1 MRSILFVHFFSLIL
15 HIQYR
20 VHVNNKMLLKKKQY
34 KEKNLILLWK
44 SQETLEL
51 PYTQH
56 NTETP
61 SGTLFWQIFFL
72 LHLVMSFFSSFLLHW
87 KHGKVKRKKTKRK
100 EKNLEELQSLY
111 RMCLYLQKSCSMLM
125 HCRNGISRDRK

>member
-1 MRSILFVHFFSLIL
+1 M
-15 HIQYR
+15 
-20 VHVNNKMLLKKKQY
+20 
-34 KEKNLILLWK
+34 NLILLWK

-72 LHLVMSFFSSFLLHW
+72 LHLVMSFFSFGSFALERCYSE
-87 KHGKVKRKKTKRK
+87 KEKKNKKKRKKITKNCSHCI
-100 EKNLEELQSLY
+100 ECASTCKNLAQCICTIEMVLVEIESNISKL
-111 RMCLYLQKSCSMLM
+111 
-125 HCRNGISRDRK
+125 NGRLNGRFLCNFIHI